1 MAAAERANAET
12 GPKVAVA
19 AAAADADTVEPE
31 ADAMA
36 AVGVIVGVL
45 GVVGVVWVVTRLMIL
60 RTLISLAA
68 SGPAPGSNAATV
80 NAAEAWSKSVVNE
93 QPS

>member
-1 MAAAERANAET
+1 
-12 GPKVAVA
+12 
-19 AAAADADTVEPE
+19 
-31 ADAMA
+31 MA
-36 AVGVIVGVL
+36 AVGVIVGVLGVVGVVRVVRVVRAVWVL